1 MRLPD
6 VPDRVPGRFV
16 APPEPARKDPKQK
29 EGTGRLGSYAA
40 AFGDFAGALPMAE
53 TSGAAAAGAN
63 QMQIW
68 LGDFM
73 ASDAVADAE
82 FTGVDTTCG

>member
-1 MRLPD
+1 
-6 VPDRVPGRFV
+6 VGS
-16 APPEPARKDPKQK
+16 ARTRP
-29 EGTGRLGSYAA
+29 RLGISQAL
-40 AFGDFAGALPMAE
+40 LPMAE
-53 TSGAAAAGAN
+53 TSGATAAGAN

-73 ASDAVADAE
+73 ACDAVADAE